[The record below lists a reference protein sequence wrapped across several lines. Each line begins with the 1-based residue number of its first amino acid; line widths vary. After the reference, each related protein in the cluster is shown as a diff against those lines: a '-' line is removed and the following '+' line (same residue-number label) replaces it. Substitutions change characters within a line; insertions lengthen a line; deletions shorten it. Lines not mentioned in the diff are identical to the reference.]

1 MPSPRN
7 RIKLTGD
14 THPPEVEYDLG
25 ADEGPVSFNDA
36 DLQPDED
43 TRSVSAPQPQS
54 QTQWRPAFRA
64 QGTLAAARE
73 QVRSRPVAALVGAFV
88 LGMLLARI

>member
-25 ADEGPVSFNDA
+25 ADEGPLGFNDA
-36 DLQPDED
+36 DLQPDEE
-43 TRSVSAPQPQS
+43 TPRASAPQAQA
-54 QTQWRPAFRA
+54 RPLPRA
-64 QGTLAAARE
+64 RGTLAAARE
-73 QVRSRPVAALVGAFV
+73 QVRSRPVATLVGAFV

>member
-25 ADEGPVSFNDA
+25 PDEGPVSFNDA
-36 DLQPDED
+36 DLQPDEE
-43 TRSVSAPQPQS
+43 TRSVSAPQPQP
-54 QTQWRPAFRA
+54 QWRPALRA

-73 QVRSRPVAALVGAFV
+73 QVRARPVAALVGAFV